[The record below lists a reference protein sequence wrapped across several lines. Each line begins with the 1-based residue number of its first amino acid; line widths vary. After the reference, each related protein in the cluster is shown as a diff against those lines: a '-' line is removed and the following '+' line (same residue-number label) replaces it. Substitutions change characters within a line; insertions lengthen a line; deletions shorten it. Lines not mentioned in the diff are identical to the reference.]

1 MAMEILER
9 PKRGRRGWKNRA
21 TQRDESAQPSAF
33 PSVGNMPQA
42 AAELQDDAAK
52 KEAVR
57 NAAAAV
63 PEIFTAEQVIWAFDV
78 YVGLLCLIYSYALKT
93 DFDALQKELE
103 FTQEQKELMAKPL
116 AKICSKYAP
125 PEWAGKTD
133 EIQLIT
139 MLGVFTVTSYQRARK
154 IKLEFDEKKKDAERT
169 RPVQP
174 IKDARKEIHVPA

>member
-1 MAMEILER
+1 MAMEILDK
-9 PKRGRRGWKNRA
+9 PKKFRRRR
-21 TQRDESAQPSAF
+21 TVRDESAQPSAF
-33 PSVGNMPQA
+33 PRTQTVPEA
-42 AAELQDDAAK
+42 AAELQDDARE
-52 KEAVR
+52 KEAVKK
-57 NAAAAV
+57 AAAAV
-63 PEIFTAEQVIWAFDV
+63 PEIFTAEQVIWVFDV

-154 IKLEFDEKKKDAERT
+154 IKFELDEKKKDAERT
-169 RPVQP
+169 QPVQP
-174 IKDARKEIHVPA
+174 IRQQPREHHVPA